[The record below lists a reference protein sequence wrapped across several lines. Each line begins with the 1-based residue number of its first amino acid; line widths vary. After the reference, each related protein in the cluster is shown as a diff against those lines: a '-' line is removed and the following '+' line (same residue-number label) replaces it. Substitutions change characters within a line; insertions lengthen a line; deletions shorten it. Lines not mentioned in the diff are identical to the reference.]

1 MLLSTA
7 SATSFP
13 HPLLVLLGALLL
25 DAAAGDMP
33 RLFRTLPHPIV
44 LVGRA
49 IAWLD
54 IRLNREQRS
63 EYTRFVRGIVT
74 VCALVLAA
82 ALLGYLV
89 HRLCQAIAFGW
100 LIELVVIAV
109 LVAQRSLFDRVRDVA
124 VALTDDGLAGGRKAV
139 AHIVG
144 RDPAS
149 LDAHGVAR
157 AGIESL
163 AENFSDGVV
172 APVFWTL
179 LLGLPGLFVYK
190 TANTLDSMIG
200 HRTPRYRSFG
210 WAAARFDD
218 LLNLIPARLS
228 GLLIALAAA
237 LAPQARGG
245 PALRIMLRDA
255 GKHRSPNSGWPEAA
269 IAGALDLALAG
280 PRRYAGEIVAD
291 PWLGDGKARATPLDM
306 HRALLVFAI
315 ACVLQGGAIA
325 LLWLVLVMAPR

>member
-1 MLLSTA
+1 MLLSIPSGNFA
-7 SATSFP
+7 PS
-13 HPLLVLLGALLL
+13 LLVLIGALLL
-25 DAAAGDMP
+25 DAAVGDMP
-33 RLFRTLPHPIV
+33 LLFRRLPHPV
-44 LVGRA
+44 ALVGRA
-49 IAWLD
+49 VAWLD

-63 EYTRFVRGIVT
+63 ERVRRIRGILT
-74 VCALVLAA
+74 VCVLVLAA
-82 ALLGYLV
+82 ALLGAAVEL
-89 HRLCQAIAFGW
+89 LCRTISFGW
-100 LIELVVIAV
+100 AVELVVIAV
-109 LVAQRSLFDRVRDVA
+109 LVAQRSLFDRVSDVA
-124 VALTDDGLAGGRKAV
+124 VALTEHGLAGGRTAV

-149 LDAHGVAR
+149 LDDHGVAR
-157 AGIESL
+157 AAIESL

-218 LLNLIPARLS
+218 ALNLIPARLS

-280 PRRYAGEIVAD
+280 PRRYGGEVVAD

-325 LLWLVLVMAPR
+325 LLWAVLVMAPR

>member
-1 MLLSTA
+1 MLFSTSSA
-7 SATSFP
+7 SFGP
-13 HPLLVLLGALLL
+13 HPLLVLIGALLL
-25 DAAAGDMP
+25 DAAVGDMP
-33 RLFRTLPHPIV
+33 LLFRALPHPVV

-63 EYTRFVRGIVT
+63 EHARFVRGIVT
-74 VCALVLAA
+74 VAALALAA

-89 HRLCQAIAFGW
+89 HRLCQAISFGW
-100 LIELVVIAV
+100 VVELIVTAV

-124 VALTDDGLAGGRKAV
+124 VALTDHGLAAGRTAV

-149 LDAHGVAR
+149 LDAHGIAR

-179 LLGLPGLFVYK
+179 LLGLPGLFMYK

-200 HRTPRYRSFG
+200 HMTPRYRSFG

-218 LLNLIPARLS
+218 LLNLVPARLS

-255 GKHRSPNSGWPEAA
+255 GKHRSLNSGWPEAA

-280 PRRYAGEIVAD
+280 PRRYGTEIVAD
-291 PWLGDGKARATPLDM
+291 PWLGDGTARATPLDM

-315 ACVLQGGAIA
+315 ACVLQGVAVT
-325 LLWLVLVMAPR
+325 LLWLALVIAPR

>member
-1 MLLSTA
+1 MLLM
-7 SATSFP
+7 TSSYHIGP
-13 HPLLVLLGALLL
+13 HPLLVLIGALLL
-25 DAAAGDMP
+25 DAAVGDMP
-33 RLFRTLPHPIV
+33 LLFRTLPHPVV

-63 EYTRFVRGIVT
+63 EHARFVRGILT
-74 VCALVLAA
+74 VCVLVVAA
-82 ALLGYLV
+82 ALLGFLIQRACEAV
-89 HRLCQAIAFGW
+89 SFGW
-100 LIELVVIAV
+100 LVELIIVAV

-124 VALTDDGLAGGRKAV
+124 VALNDQGLVGGRTAV

-163 AENFSDGVV
+163 AENFSDSVV

-200 HRTPRYRSFG
+200 HMTPRYRSFG

-218 LLNLIPARLS
+218 ALNLVPARLS
-228 GLLIALAAA
+228 GLLIALAAG
-237 LAPQARGG
+237 LAPQARFG
-245 PALRIMLRDA
+245 PALRIMLRDS

-315 ACVLQGGAIA
+315 ACILQGVAIA
-325 LLWLVLVMAPR
+325 LLWVVLT

>member
-1 MLLSTA
+1 MLFSTPP
-7 SATSFP
+7 SPFFL
-13 HPLLVLLGALLL
+13 HPLLLLIGALLL
-25 DAAAGDMP
+25 DATVGDMP
-33 RLFRTLPHPIV
+33 RLFRLVPHPVV

-63 EYTRFVRGIVT
+63 ERARFIRGILAV
-74 VCALVLAA
+74 VILILAA
-82 ALLGYLV
+82 AVLGAAIQV
-89 HRLCQAIAFGW
+89 LCGVVPFGG
-100 LIELVVIAV
+100 LIEVIVITV
-109 LVAQRSLFDRVRDVA
+109 LLAQRSLFDRVRDVA
-124 VALTDDGLAGGRKAV
+124 VALDDHGLAGGRKAV

-149 LDAHGVAR
+149 LDVYGVAR

-200 HRTPRYRSFG
+200 HLTPRYRSFG

-218 LLNLIPARLS
+218 VLNLIPARLS
-228 GLLIALAAA
+228 GVLIALAAA
-237 LAPQARGG
+237 VAPQARGV
-245 PALRIMLRDA
+245 PALKIMLRDA

-269 IAGALDLALAG
+269 MAGGLDLALAG
-280 PRRYAGEIVAD
+280 PRRYGGAVVAD

-306 HRALLVFAI
+306 QRALSVFAI
-315 ACVLQGGAIA
+315 ACMLQGIAVA
-325 LLWLVLVMAPR
+325 LLWLVLVLVH